1 MYCTAMDVRR
11 RLPEVTAEIV
21 RDSTIEYFIDES
33 DSYIDGYLREIY
45 SVPFTTA
52 PTLIAKLSAM
62 YSAYLTL
69 TDFPDSSVSEDL
81 DRLKADI
88 DAIIGDLVLGKL
100 TLASSYKLGNPSN
113 EPYFVTTRSGDYDS
127 TYTAP
132 TDRNWY
138 RYYGVDQ

>member
-21 RDSTIEYFIDES
+21 RDSTIEYFINEA
-33 DSYIDGYLREIY
+33 DSYIDGYLRDIY
-45 SVPFTTA
+45 SVPFTTV

-62 YSAYLTL
+62 YAAYLTL

-81 DRLKADI
+81 ERLKADL
-88 DAIIGDLVLGKL
+88 DDIIKDLVSSKL
-100 TLASSYKLGNPSN
+100 TLSSTYKLGSPIN
-113 EPYFVTTRSGDYDS
+113 EPYFTTTRSGDYDS

-132 TDRNWY
+132 ADRNWY

>member
-1 MYCTAMDVRR
+1 MYSTAMDVRR
-11 RLPEVTAEIV
+11 RLPEVTADIV
-21 RDSTIEYFIDES
+21 RDSTIDYFINEA

-62 YSAYLTL
+62 YASYLTL
-69 TDFPDSSVSEDL
+69 TDFPDNSVIEDL
-81 DRLKADI
+81 ERLKADI
-88 DAIIGDLVLGKL
+88 DAIIADLVAGKL
-100 TLASSYKLGNPSN
+100 TLPSSYQVANPVN
-113 EPYFVTTRSGDYDS
+113 EPYFTTTRSGNYDS

-132 TDRNWY
+132 ADKNWY